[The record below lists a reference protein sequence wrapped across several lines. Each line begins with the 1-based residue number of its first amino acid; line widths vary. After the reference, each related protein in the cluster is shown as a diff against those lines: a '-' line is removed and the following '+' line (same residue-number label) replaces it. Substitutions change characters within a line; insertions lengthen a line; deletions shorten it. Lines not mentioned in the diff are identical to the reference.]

1 MRFLLDTH
9 VWLWMLTQPERLG
22 AFRAVAEQADTEL
35 FLSAASTWELAIKVS
50 IGRLDLPEPLATYV
64 PSRMQSTQVTG
75 LPIEHAHTL
84 QVAALPPLHRDPFD
98 RLLVAQAMVLGLP
111 IVTADPAIVEYP
123 VATELLDGT
132 R

>member
-1 MRFLLDTH
+1 
-9 VWLWMLTQPERLG
+9 MLTQPERLG
-22 AFRAVAEQADTEL
+22 AFRAVVEQSDTEL
-35 FLSAASTWELAIKVS
+35 LLSAASTWELAINVS

-64 PSRMQSTQVTG
+64 PSRMQSTRVTG

-84 QVAALPPLHRDPFD
+84 HVAALPPLHRDPFD
-98 RLLVAQAMVLGLP
+98 RLLVAQAIVLGLP
-111 IVTADPAIVEYP
+111 IVTADPALAEYP